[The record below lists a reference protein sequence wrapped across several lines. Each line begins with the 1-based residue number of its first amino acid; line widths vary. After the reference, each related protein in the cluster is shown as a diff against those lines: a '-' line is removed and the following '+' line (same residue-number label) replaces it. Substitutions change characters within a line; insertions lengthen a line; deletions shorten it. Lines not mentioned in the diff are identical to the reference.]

1 MRFQSMWAVV
11 ALIIMS
17 QDALLAKEP
26 KQLVLKWNELE
37 SRIGGRKVALEL
49 PGGTRIEGK
58 ALRVDANGL
67 RMKVRKTSDRK
78 VQPKGEHAIPR
89 QSISGLRMTEYRVIG
104 RLIGALAPPAVVG
117 IITPAL
123 ASEIYE
129 GPLVIIVPALA
140 VAGAIGLS
148 VAGYYIGKAL
158 DKRVV
163 EIQIA
168 PEN

>member
-1 MRFQSMWAVV
+1 MRFQSVWAVV
-11 ALIIMS
+11 ALVGMS
-17 QDALLAKEP
+17 QDALLAREP
-26 KQLVLKWNELE
+26 KQLVLKWSELE
-37 SRIGGRKVALEL
+37 SRIHDRKVALEL

-58 ALRVDANGL
+58 ALSVHTNGL
-67 RMKVRKTSDRK
+67 RIKVRKTSDRK
-78 VQPKGEHAIPR
+78 VQPKGEHTIPR
-89 QSISGLRMTEYRVIG
+89 QSVSALRVTEYRVIG

-123 ASEIYE
+123 AGEIYE
-129 GPLVIIVPALA
+129 GPLVILVPALA

-163 EIQIA
+163 EIQVA
-168 PEN
+168 REN